1 VKFFKDLWLTFSSEV
16 NPNKRN
22 INLNGGRSQEE
33 EKTCLVK
40 FLNFIG
46 IDETRLAGQN
56 FLVKVVLS
64 IIMVIKKIFLTAIN
78 LVRSIIVYSFADM
91 LNFFELLNTFFCSYL
106 VVILVNVFIV
116 VYSDRLKET
125 NKYILNDVNK
135 IANLTE

>member
-1 VKFFKDLWLTFSSEV
+1 M
-16 NPNKRN
+16 
-22 INLNGGRSQEE
+22 
-33 EKTCLVK
+33 VK